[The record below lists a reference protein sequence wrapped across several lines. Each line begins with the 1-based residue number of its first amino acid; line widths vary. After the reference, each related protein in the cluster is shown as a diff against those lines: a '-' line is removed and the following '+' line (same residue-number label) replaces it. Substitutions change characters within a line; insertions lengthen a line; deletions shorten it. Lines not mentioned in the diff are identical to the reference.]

1 MGSIFPKEALDMNRY
16 NIAQIKEYAHKLRA
30 NAPFIALL
38 LTISL
43 LAAAS
48 AVYIIK
54 YASDFSYR
62 KKWEDYDDCGL
73 A

>member
-1 MGSIFPKEALDMNRY
+1 MYRY
-16 NIAQIKEYAHKLRA
+16 DQIQMKEYTRKLRD

-38 LTISL
+38 VTISL
-43 LAAAS
+43 LAATS

-62 KKWEDYDDCGL
+62 KKWRDYDDCGL